1 MLSRLMARSL
11 MQIVPE
17 RKAAVVTL
25 NPDHVTLE
33 ETVNISGAWIK
44 HYTSGYV
51 TASGARIEGAGTIIN
66 IPDHQLN
73 PAGNGREIRQDDR
86 IVFLGQTYVVASAG
100 ADLTSH
106 RTRWEC
112 VVSKIMPSV

>member
-1 MLSRLMARSL
+1 MLSRALARSL

-17 RKAAVVTL
+17 RKPAVVTL
-25 NPDHVTLE
+25 NPGHATLE
-33 ETVNISGAWIK
+33 ETVTIGGAWIK
-44 HYTSGYV
+44 HYASGYK
-51 TASGARIEGAGTIIN
+51 TYSGARIEGASTIIN

-73 PAGNGREIRQDDR
+73 PAANGREMRQDDR
-86 IVFLGQTYVVASAG
+86 IVFLGQTYVVSALG
-100 ADLTSH
+100 ANLVSH